1 MSWIIEIFQCLNF
14 FFRSVL
20 ENCMTTGSCYENKI
34 YSRDLEVMTD
44 RRGGL
49 LFYSPEKGEIIYIL
63 YTFI

>member
-1 MSWIIEIFQCLNF
+1 
-14 FFRSVL
+14 
-20 ENCMTTGSCYENKI
+20 MTTGSCYENKN